1 MKVERIKLKM
11 DTLDDLPKVIY
22 FLGCVYAVKI
32 IYSTLVELKNGL
44 QGYFLPRVWNVVFGQ
59 NDFRSRYG
67 DWALV
72 TGSSQGIGRAYAHE
86 LAKRGI
92 NVVLVA
98 RNKERLDNVAKD
110 IEGSYNVKT
119 IVIVVDF
126 TDNMAV
132 SKVVKELDKQK
143 LNIGVLV
150 NNVGMMGPHF
160 IPFLE
165 LDEKTARDMITVNC
179 ISATMMCHN
188 ILPKMLANN
197 KGAII
202 NIVSSTSF
210 YVMPYFAEYSA
221 TKHYMAAFTAGLR
234 AEVGGS
240 NVVIQEIDPGQTK
253 TNMAKDLIP
262 ISRVEAPAP
271 EWLVQNS
278 ILSLGWTPKTAG
290 WWFHSLH
297 RLVSSMLPEFL
308 LSRVLHLFG
317 WWQYRYSNKKKQ

>member
-1 MKVERIKLKM
+1 MRIVVKVERIKLKM

-188 ILPKMLANN
+188 ILPKMLTNN

-202 NIVSSTSF
+202 NIVSSSSF
-210 YVMPYFAEYSA
+210 YPSF
-221 TKHYMAAFTAGLR
+221 
-234 AEVGGS
+234 
-240 NVVIQEIDPGQTK
+240 
-253 TNMAKDLIP
+253 
-262 ISRVEAPAP
+262 
-271 EWLVQNS
+271 
-278 ILSLGWTPKTAG
+278 
-290 WWFHSLH
+290 
-297 RLVSSMLPEFL
+297 
-308 LSRVLHLFG
+308 
-317 WWQYRYSNKKKQ
+317 